1 MNRNEAQRLVTEIEG
16 LDSRGWAAFDAH
28 PRRLDFELE
37 WFRAKCVADFWTY
50 LWHFGYFN
58 NRKHYDPIE
67 HRKMADWLQDWTV
80 TVHGERV
87 PVQTKVL
94 ATMRGGRKTQLGSI
108 LYTVWELLGDQGL
121 RYLFRS
127 YTDGK
132 AQEII
137 RAIASKIQNPQHIE
151 VFPWLRPAYKQNGQ
165 SILWSISDG
174 QLLVDRDDL
183 DVRSP
188 TIEAIGMKKDPTGG
202 HFYRG
207 RYDDWEVQANTESD
221 EMRPDILNKWKS
233 DKSLYEAGRQ
243 ILLTG
248 TPWWPGLLMDSAI
261 NGKNEFADMLYDK
274 YVLPAT
280 YKAFDTSWE
289 GESPRLLEDRV
300 TVVTGEHVFPV
311 SEDDLRHC
319 QVRMVFWSEQRKD
332 TIIELREV
340 EWNNTNTFRVNR
352 PYPFIL
358 GQPISWHIGGDKP
371 SLPTIHTM
379 DGVDERSDDESVLAR
394 KSLPQEL
401 YEQGPRIYSMQM
413 QLTAKDKAT
422 QILSSED
429 VRLVDWSDLPK
440 GNAYCFRAIDM
451 ATSKKTKDNT
461 AMITALVHETGWY
474 ITHIYVNNT
483 VTITGALFELFA
495 GYIRA
500 EEAGHP
506 IMTHFME
513 EASLEHVMREFLVP
527 AEQDPYGFF
536 SRIPEYAKR
545 AETLFNLPGKQR
557 GAMFLARK
565 SISRGGQES
574 KDSRIV
580 GTQPAYQQGR
590 IHMVKGIANAEV
602 FLGELDDFR
611 VGDKNCRRDLLDNI
625 TDLIREA
632 YSPRIAFVDTA
643 QNELDRRR
651 LLDRHKLPRRAG
663 RTGWI

>member
-1 MNRNEAQRLVTEIEG
+1 MNRNEARQLVTEIES
-16 LDSRGWAAFDAH
+16 LDGRGWAAFDAH

-37 WFRAKCVADFWTY
+37 WFRARCVADFWTY

-58 NRKHYDPIE
+58 NRKHYDPVV
-67 HRKMADWLQDWTV
+67 HRRMADWLQDWTME
-80 TVHGERV
+80 VHGERV

-94 ATMRGGRKTQLGSI
+94 STMRGGRKTQLGSI
-108 LYTVWELLGDQGL
+108 LFTVWELLGEQGL

-137 RAIASKIQNPQHIE
+137 RAIASKIQNPRHIE
-151 VFPWLRPAYKQNGQ
+151 VFPWLRPAAKANGQ
-165 SILWSISDG
+165 SILWSVSDG
-174 QLLVDRDDL
+174 QLLIDRPDL

-221 EMRPDILNKWKS
+221 EMRPDIVGKWKS

-261 NGKNEFADMLYDK
+261 NCKNEFADMLYDTFI
-274 YVLPAT
+274 LPAA
-280 YKAFDTSWE
+280 YKAFETSWE
-289 GESPRLLEDRV
+289 GESPGLMPDRV
-300 TVVTGEHVFPV
+300 TVVTGDHAFPV
-311 SEDDLRHC
+311 SEDNLRHC

-332 TIIELREV
+332 TIIELREI

-358 GQPISWHIGGDKP
+358 GQPVSYYIGPDKP
-371 SLPTIHTM
+371 NLPTIHTM
-379 DGVDERSDDESVLAR
+379 DGVDEHSDDEAVLAR

-413 QLTAKDKAT
+413 QLQAKDKAT
-422 QILSSED
+422 QVLSSED
-429 VRLVDWSDLPK
+429 VRLVEWSEVPK
-440 GNAYCFRAIDM
+440 GNVYCFRSIDM
-451 ATSKKTKDNT
+451 ATSKKTKDST
-461 AMITALVHETGWY
+461 AMMTALVHETGWY
-474 ITHIYVNNT
+474 ITHIYVQNT
-483 VTITGALFELFA
+483 VTVTGALFELFA
-495 GYIRA
+495 GYIRS
-500 EEAGHP
+500 EESGYP

-513 EASLEHVMREFLVP
+513 EATLEHVMREFLIP

-536 SRIPEYAKR
+536 SKIPEYNKR
-545 AETLFNLPGKQR
+545 AETLFNSPGKQR

-565 SISRGGQES
+565 SIPRGGQES

-590 IHMVKGIANAEV
+590 IHMVKGIANGDT
-602 FLGELDDFR
+602 FLAQLDDFR
-611 VGDKNCRRDLLDNI
+611 VGDKNCKRDLLDNI
-625 TDLIREA
+625 TDLIREG
-632 YSPRIAFVDTA
+632 YPPRVAFVDTA
-643 QNELDRRR
+643 QSETDRRR
-651 LLDRHKLPRRAG
+651 LLERHKLPRRAG